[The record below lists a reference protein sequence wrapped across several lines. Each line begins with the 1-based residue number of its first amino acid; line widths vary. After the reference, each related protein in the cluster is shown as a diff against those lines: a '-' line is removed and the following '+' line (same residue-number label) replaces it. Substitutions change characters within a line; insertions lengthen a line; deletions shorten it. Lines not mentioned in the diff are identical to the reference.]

1 MTAHRQVRVAGDA
14 ETASGHAELD
24 PRSRTATGRTER
36 TAEPARRADRGR
48 LRLARDH
55 RVDSATRGAAAA
67 APALDQVVEFL
78 ERRGLSASELR
89 VLLAV
94 RNNEVTVSELAR
106 TLGRPPVEIRRTGAR
121 LYALGLLRWRHD
133 ARSMETVLGATRAGL
148 TAVRPLTAAAGPRM

>member
-1 MTAHRQVRVAGDA
+1 MTAHRQVRVAGDG

-24 PRSRTATGRTER
+24 RRRRTAAARMER

-48 LRLARDH
+48 PRLARDH
-55 RVDSATRGAAAA
+55 RVDSPTRGAAAA
-67 APALDQVVEFL
+67 APALDQVLELL

-94 RNNEVTVSELAR
+94 RHNEVTVSDLSR
-106 TLGRPPVEIRRTGAR
+106 TLGRPPVEIRRIGAR
-121 LYALGLLRWRHD
+121 LYALGFLRWRHD
-133 ARSMETVLGATRAGL
+133 GRTMETVLGATRAGL

>member
-1 MTAHRQVRVAGDA
+1 MTAHRQVRVAGDG

-24 PRSRTATGRTER
+24 RRSRAATARMER
-36 TAEPARRADRGR
+36 TAEPVRRADRGR
-48 LRLARDH
+48 LRLAPDR
-55 RVDSATRGAAAA
+55 RVDSPTRGAAAD
-67 APALDQVVEFL
+67 APALDQVLELL

-94 RNNEVTVSELAR
+94 RNNEVTVSELSR

-133 ARSMETVLGATRAGL
+133 TRTTETVLGATGAGL
-148 TAVRPLTAAAGPRM
+148 TAVRPLTAAAGPQM